1 MTMSAPTRL
10 KDEPLFLACTRP
22 AMVAGAPM
30 EAIGLNLVFTGAVFL
45 MAHSPAWLLIAP
57 ALHALAREIC
67 RHDPFAFRLLWL
79 SLDSHA
85 RLAERAGWGG
95 PSINPAPIEAGP
107 SLVQALR
114 G

>member
-107 SLVQALR
+107 SLAQALR